1 MFIGGAAIF
10 IGRAVTLIGGAIMF
24 ISKATTF
31 IGGVVMFIGR
41 AIIFIG
47 KGSSAIKE
55 RLFRAARAKLYYY
68 WANYGGLY
76 KLNCYRSL
84 ALVKEEGEASG
95 ACAGGACVDR
105 AYIGGAYAD
114 KAAF

>member
-55 RLFRAARAKLYYY
+55 RLFRVAKTKVYYY
-68 WANYGGLY
+68 
-76 KLNCYRSL
+76 
-84 ALVKEEGEASG
+84 
-95 ACAGGACVDR
+95 
-105 AYIGGAYAD
+105 
-114 KAAF
+114 